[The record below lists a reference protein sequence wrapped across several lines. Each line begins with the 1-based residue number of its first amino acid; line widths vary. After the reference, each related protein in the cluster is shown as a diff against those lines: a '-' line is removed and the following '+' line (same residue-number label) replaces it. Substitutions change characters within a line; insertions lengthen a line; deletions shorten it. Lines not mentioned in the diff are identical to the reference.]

1 MNPCVA
7 GGGVEDL
14 NCVQIWK
21 HAVDHSQLV
30 RERSKKFNKL
40 EAVILMK
47 MTMKPNMF
55 NVLEVDE
62 PNRSLGSQAT
72 ETGMMSI
79 RVLVI
84 SRKMVIM
91 NIIMTIVVILNIKVV
106 MITHERLFF
115 LGCEHNI

>member
-1 MNPCVA
+1 M
-7 GGGVEDL
+7 
-14 NCVQIWK
+14 
-21 HAVDHSQLV
+21 

-79 RVLVI
+79 KSFGDKQKNGDNEYYHDNCGDLEYQGGYD
-84 SRKMVIM
+84 
-91 NIIMTIVVILNIKVV
+91 
-106 MITHERLFF
+106 HP
-115 LGCEHNI
+115 